1 MNNKQYHKPYL
12 RNSIIKTNYIYSE
25 HRFVET
31 YFKQTSQDLF
41 IKNLLNTTYL
51 TIFIISAILRVKT
64 LQFKLIISNF
74 FLSSNLKDQI
84 EYQQYFQSSF
94 FHFFLRWTYFTILF
108 FCFSQCLLSINFH
121 EILQI
126 IFTITGKTLIAQVL
140 KTFSILKWI
149 TE

>member
-1 MNNKQYHKPYL
+1 MGMNNKQYHKPYL

-25 HRFVET
+25 HRFVER
-31 YFKQTSQDLF
+31 YFKKTSEDLF

-84 EYQQYFQSSF
+84 ESAIFSLAF
-94 FHFFLRWTYFTILF
+94 FIFFSDEHIL
-108 FCFSQCLLSINFH
+108 L
-121 EILQI
+121 
-126 IFTITGKTLIAQVL
+126 
-140 KTFSILKWI
+140 
-149 TE
+149 